1 MCLFFLQRRG
11 GNGGGGMKEGLSWG
25 CGVADPPLQL
35 LLGHQLP
42 YAAIVVGRC
51 L

>member
-1 MCLFFLQRRG
+1 MSFFLTKERWEW
-11 GNGGGGMKEGLSWG
+11 GGGMKEGLSWG